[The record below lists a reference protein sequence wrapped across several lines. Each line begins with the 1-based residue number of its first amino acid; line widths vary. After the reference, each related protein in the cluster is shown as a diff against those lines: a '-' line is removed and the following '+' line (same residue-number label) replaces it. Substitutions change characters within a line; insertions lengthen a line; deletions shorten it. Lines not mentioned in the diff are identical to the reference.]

1 MIFAKCFIA
10 YAVMHGLSELTSLIF
25 FFFFFFV
32 FCGYKGLIELR
43 YANQSVVVS
52 RILMLMIY

>member
-10 YAVMHGLSELTSLIF
+10 YAVMHGLSELTSLK
-25 FFFFFFV
+25 FFFFFV

>member
-10 YAVMHGLSELTSLIF
+10 YAVMHGLSELTSLN
-25 FFFFFFV
+25 FFFFFV

>member
-1 MIFAKCFIA
+1 
-10 YAVMHGLSELTSLIF
+10 MHGLSELTSLIF
-25 FFFFFFV
+25 FLFFFFV

>member
-10 YAVMHGLSELTSLIF
+10 YAVMHGLSELTSLN
-25 FFFFFFV
+25 FFFFV

-43 YANQSVVVS
+43 YANQSVAVS